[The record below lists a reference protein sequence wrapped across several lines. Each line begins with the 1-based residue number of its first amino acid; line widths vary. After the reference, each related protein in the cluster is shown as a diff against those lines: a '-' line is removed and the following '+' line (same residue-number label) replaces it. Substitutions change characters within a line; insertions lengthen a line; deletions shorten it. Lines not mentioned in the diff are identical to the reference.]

1 MSLTTEKTAPTA
13 KTRFLVLSD
22 THGLDTLPEI
32 VSHQYADVVLHCG
45 DLTTESKIE
54 EFKASIRLIQ
64 ALNAPLKLI
73 IAGNHD
79 FTMDIPMFQKKVAE
93 AQPLEPELV
102 QQVYGSHG
110 EARKLF
116 DEQQDKGIVFV
127 DEGFHSF
134 HLSNGARLNI
144 YASPFTPSLG
154 DWGFQYHPDRGH
166 DFRIANADI
175 VMTHGPPRGILDYT
189 HSGNRAGCSHLFEAI
204 ARSQPRPLMHCF
216 GHIHEGW
223 GAKLVKWRD
232 QVSDKPSHLTDI
244 DNGNSC
250 LISTL
255 TAIKGRGK
263 VASLYSTSHCSGDP
277 RPMQRNA
284 ETLFVNASMQGSEDL
299 PIQPSWLVDL
309 ELPAAF

>member
-22 THGLDTLPEI
+22 THGLETLPEI

-116 DEQQDKGIVFV
+116 DDQQDKGIVFL
-127 DEGFHSF
+127 DEGSRSF
-134 HLSNGARLNI
+134 HLSNGARLNE
-144 YASPFTPSLG
+144 YL
-154 DWGFQYHPDRGH
+154 R
-166 DFRIANADI
+166 
-175 VMTHGPPRGILDYT
+175 
-189 HSGNRAGCSHLFEAI
+189 
-204 ARSQPRPLMHCF
+204 
-216 GHIHEGW
+216 
-223 GAKLVKWRD
+223 
-232 QVSDKPSHLTDI
+232 
-244 DNGNSC
+244 
-250 LISTL
+250 
-255 TAIKGRGK
+255 
-263 VASLYSTSHCSGDP
+263 
-277 RPMQRNA
+277 
-284 ETLFVNASMQGSEDL
+284 
-299 PIQPSWLVDL
+299 
-309 ELPAAF
+309 